1 MRKIYILS
9 DRLDSLSVQHQRAF
23 ALIAAERMFV
33 ARSLIIDRVD
43 SSETGDFI
51 QVMDQLWQL
60 LIRDDEMSVDEHETY
75 RLNINALRPSKLD
88 DHKTFPLRDV
98 CWILK
103 SVLNVFR
110 ERDHAFE
117 IGRLGLEMATKSKL
131 DEIVEVDNLLEIAN
145 MLEDAEQ
152 IDDSAVAELR
162 EAIRQF
168 PLAVGSRQPQPGR
181 D

>member
-1 MRKIYILS
+1 MRKIYVLS
-9 DRLDSLSVQHQRAF
+9 DRLDALSVQHQRAF

-33 ARSLIIDRVD
+33 AGTLIINRVD
-43 SSETGDFI
+43 SSEAGDFMQI
-51 QVMDQLWQL
+51 LDQLWQH
-60 LIRDDEMSVDEHETY
+60 LIRDDEMSVDEHEMY

-88 DHKTFPLRDV
+88 DYKTFPLRDV
-98 CWILK
+98 YWIFK

-131 DEIVEVDNLLEIAN
+131 NENIEVDNLLEIAN
-145 MLEDAEQ
+145 FLEHAAQ
-152 IDDSAVAELR
+152 IDDNAVAELR
-162 EAIRQF
+162 ETIRQL
-168 PLAVGSRQPQPGR
+168 PLAVGSQQPQPRR